1 MVGAASGVTDSLS
14 THVSDLQPLRAG
26 LVVGLVCAIWLSSA
40 ASPLVFVLALLHG
53 WMSVVVALAA
63 ITALAHLP
71 LLRRSSAAAS
81 FFRWAFN
88 RAFASV
94 SVRFEPGSA
103 PGSSGAESSGP
114 ASTPGGPGKLYA
126 VHPHGIFCMGFI
138 QLVLHPAMR
147 EVTFCFSSYLYNS
160 PLFLILGKLVGRP
173 DKASKAS
180 MTALMRRGADLSLT
194 PGGFEE
200 ATLTSGAGAERVYVK
215 KRAGFLKYCL
225 EHGLSVCPVYAF
237 GEKQLYANA
246 QGCWALRHWLNGFGV
261 PTIFPFGRRCFPLVP
276 RPKPLLVVV
285 GSPLHLAHVP
295 HPTPA
300 QVAAAHGEYIA
311 ALTALFERH
320 KAEAY
325 GEEAS
330 GLSLELW

>member
-1 MVGAASGVTDSLS
+1 MVDAAREASESLS

-26 LVVGLVCAIWLSSA
+26 VVVGLVCAIWLTSA
-40 ASPLVFVLALLHG
+40 ASPLVFVIALLRG
-53 WMSVVVALAA
+53 WTSIVVALAA

-71 LLRRSSAAAS
+71 LLRRSAATAS

-88 RAFASV
+88 RAFTSV

-103 PGSSGAESSGP
+103 PGSSGAA
-114 ASTPGGPGKLYA
+114 ASTPGGPGRLYA

-160 PLFLILGKLVGRP
+160 PLFLALGKLVGRP
-173 DKASKAS
+173 DKASKSS

-200 ATLTSGAGAERVYVK
+200 ATLTSGGAAERVYVK

-225 EHGLSVCPVYAF
+225 EHGVSVCPVYAF
-237 GEKQLYANA
+237 GEKHLYANT
-246 QGCWALRHWLNGFGV
+246 QGCWGLRHWLNGFGV
-261 PTIFPFGRRCFPLVP
+261 PTIVPFGRSCCPIVP

-285 GSPLHLAHVP
+285 GAPLRLARVP
-295 HPTPA
+295 HPTAA
-300 QVAAAHGEYIA
+300 QV
-311 ALTALFERH
+311 RH
-320 KAEAY
+320 P
-325 GEEAS
+325 
-330 GLSLELW
+330 